1 MEQITIAS
9 YMNTRPVTF
18 RVDDTVAHAVEK
30 LLRAN
35 QIGGPVLDEEKKV
48 IGWISEQDCLKKMIE
63 SSYHCESAALVEDM
77 MRTDVLSLPL
87 NASILDVGQQMLL
100 QKPKAYPVVDE
111 GRLVGIITRRD
122 ILKAIDVHLSACY
135 VKSA

>member
-1 MEQITIAS
+1 MELLTIAS
-9 YMNTRPVTF
+9 YMNKRPVTF
-18 RVDDTVAHAVEK
+18 RVDDPVAHAVEK
-30 LLRAN
+30 LLRSN
-35 QIGGPVLDEEKKV
+35 QIGGPVLDAEKKV

-77 MRTDVLSLPL
+77 MRTDVLSLPA
-87 NASILDVGQQMLL
+87 NASILDVAQQML
-100 QKPKAYPVVDE
+100 QPKPKAYPVVDE

-135 VKSA
+135 VKTA

>member
-1 MEQITIAS
+1 MEEITIAS
-9 YMNTRPVTF
+9 YINRRPVTF
-18 RVDDTVAHAVEK
+18 HRTETVAHAVEK
-30 LLRAN
+30 LMRAN
-35 QIGGPVLDEEKKV
+35 QIGGPVLDEQKQV

-100 QKPKAYPVVDE
+100 PKPKAYPVVDE
-111 GRLVGIITRRD
+111 GRLVGVIARHDVIKAVYQH
-122 ILKAIDVHLSACY
+122 LKSCY
-135 VKSA
+135 VKTA